1 MSIKEIKEAID
12 DNKIYFGIKQ
22 AVKQKKD
29 ISFVFISKDA
39 RDSTVQKLEDAKV
52 EFIVL
57 KTKAEMAKNL
67 NLDFESEVFS
77 IKK

>member
-1 MSIKEIKEAID
+1 MTIKDIKEAIEED
-12 DNKIYFGIKQ
+12 KVYFGIKQ
-22 AVKQKKD
+22 AIKHKKD
-29 ISFVFISKDA
+29 IASVFITKDA
-39 RDSTVQKLEDAKV
+39 RDETVKKLEEMKI

-57 KTKAEMAKNL
+57 KPKSEMTKNL

>member
-12 DNKIYFGIKQ
+12 EKKVYFGIKQ
-22 AVKQKKD
+22 AKKHKAN
-29 ISFVFISKDA
+29 IATVFVTKDA
-39 RDSTVQKLEDAKV
+39 RDETIKLLEDAKI
-52 EFIVL
+52 EFVVL
-57 KTKAEMAKNL
+57 KPKSEMTKGL